1 MLKIER
7 TAILI
12 TVYPQIGDLLNA
24 IDHNRERNIFLK
36 FHSVYWQI
44 DEPLAETFLVR
55 IQTLLC

>member
-12 TVYPQIGDLLNA
+12 TVYPQIGDLINA

-36 FHSVYWQI
+36 IPFCI
-44 DEPLAETFLVR
+44 LANR
-55 IQTLLC
+55 